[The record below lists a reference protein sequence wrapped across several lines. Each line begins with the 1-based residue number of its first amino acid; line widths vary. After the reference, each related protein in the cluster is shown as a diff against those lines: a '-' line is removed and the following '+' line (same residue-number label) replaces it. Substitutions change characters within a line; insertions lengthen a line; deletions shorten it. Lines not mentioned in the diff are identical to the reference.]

1 MLLRCCIAALLM
13 VLVGCVAQRLH
24 HTGMSLIEKGRYEEG
39 LNKLEGSV
47 KKDTGDIKRR
57 MSFYATRDGVIEQLR
72 QDAEKAKAAG
82 DVQTAGAIYR
92 RALVIAPHDFRITDG
107 IRALEKRSVHED
119 LLKQAEAALESGDL
133 DAADDI
139 AQKVLADDAADARA
153 QSVRAQAE
161 RARAKRAVVSPQLQ
175 SRLTKPVTLEFRDAA
190 VKMVFDVLSRAS
202 GLNFILDKEIRSDT
216 RITIYVRNVAVE
228 DAIDLILVQSQLEK
242 KVLSDNT
249 LLVYPNTPQKVRE
262 YQDLVIRSFYLV
274 NSDAKET
281 ANLLKNI
288 LKVKD
293 IQVDDRLNMIF
304 LRDTPDTVRLAEK
317 LIRNQD
323 LAEPEVVLEMEVME
337 INRTR
342 AVELGMSWPD
352 TFTWLVPD
360 PNKITLDQLPF
371 EQHRSTDRIGINAST
386 VLRMKQDNGV
396 ANLLSNPRIRVKNRE
411 QARVLVGDRVP
422 IITAT
427 VTPGAV
433 NPVTTE
439 TISYLDVGLKLDV
452 QPVILLDDDVSIKVM
467 LEVSTL
473 GDSVKTNSGSVAY
486 RVGTRTVATSLRMRD
501 GETQVLMGLIRDEER
516 GSAGGVPGLMS
527 LPLIGR
533 LFSVPKNEK
542 QKTEIVLS
550 ITPRIVRN
558 VRRPQPHEMEFWSGT
573 EASMKS
579 GHPVFQSDAAS
590 SGQSPRVPSEGRQ
603 DVTPTPAAGAGP
615 AQTPIG
621 PDAGAAQAPVGS
633 DAGTAQTPVAPDVG
647 GESAVPQAP
656 ETIQPVQFEWS
667 APEHARVGETFI
679 VSVTAN
685 APSPL
690 LSAAASL
697 KFDPNVLEVVEVAE
711 GDLLKQ
717 GDAQPQFDYTTD
729 ALGGRIAVS
738 VSREGFG
745 ALKGQGRLFNVTF
758 KVKAASEKSQLQI
771 TSMSPVGAD
780 NTPVP
785 FSISGPLTLSLVP

>member
-1 MLLRCCIAALLM
+1 MSPGASGHSVLLRCCVAALLM
-13 VLVGCVAQRLH
+13 VLAGCVAQRLH
-24 HTGMSLIEKGRYEEG
+24 RTGMSLIEKGRYEEG

-82 DVQTAGAIYR
+82 DVQTAAALYR

-119 LLKQAEAALESGDL
+119 LLKRAEAALESGDL
-133 DAADDI
+133 DEADDI
-139 AQKVLADDAADARA
+139 AQKVLADYAADARA

-249 LLVYPNTPQKVRE
+249 VLVYPNTPQKVRE

-371 EQHRSTDRIGINAST
+371 EQRRSTDRIGINAST

-558 VRRPQPHEMEFWSGT
+558 VRRPQPHELEFWSGT

-579 GHPVFQSDAAS
+579 GHPVFQSDAAA
-590 SGQSPRVPSEGRQ
+590 SGTSPRAASEGRQ
-603 DVTPTPAAGAGP
+603 DATPAPAAGAGP
-615 AQTPIG
+615 TQTPVG
-621 PDAGAAQAPVGS
+621 PDAAA
-633 DAGTAQTPVAPDVG
+633 AQTPVGPDVG
-647 GESAVPQAP
+647 AESGVAQAP
-656 ETIQPVQFEWS
+656 EPIQPVRFEWS
-667 APEHARVGETFI
+667 APEHARVGETFV

-690 LSAAASL
+690 LSAALSL

-738 VSREGFG
+738 VSREGLG
-745 ALKGQGRLFNVTF
+745 ALQGQGRLFNVTF
-758 KVKAASEKSQLQI
+758 KVKVASEKSQLQI

-780 NTPVP
+780 NTPIP
-785 FSISGPLTLSLVP
+785 FSMSGPLTLSLVP

>member
-1 MLLRCCIAALLM
+1 MSPRASGHSMLLRCCIAALLM

-82 DVQTAGAIYR
+82 DVQAAEALYR

-249 LLVYPNTPQKVRE
+249 VLVYPNTPQKVRE

-590 SGQSPRVPSEGRQ
+590 SGQSPRAPSEGRQ
-603 DVTPTPAAGAGP
+603 DATPTPATGTGP
-615 AQTPIG
+615 
-621 PDAGAAQAPVGS
+621 
-633 DAGTAQTPVAPDVG
+633 AQTPVAPDVG
-647 GESAVPQAP
+647 GESGVAQPP
-656 ETIQPVQFEWS
+656 ESIQPVQFEWS
-667 APEHARVGETFI
+667 APEHARVGETFV

-697 KFDPNVLEVVEVAE
+697 RFDPNVLEVVEVAE

-780 NTPVP
+780 NTPIP
-785 FSISGPLTLSLVP
+785 FSMSGPLTLSLEP